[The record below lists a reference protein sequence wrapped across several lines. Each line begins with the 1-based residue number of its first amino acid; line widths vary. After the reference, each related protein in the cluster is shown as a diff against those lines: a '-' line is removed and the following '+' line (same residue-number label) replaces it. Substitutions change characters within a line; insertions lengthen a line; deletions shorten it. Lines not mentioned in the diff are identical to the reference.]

1 MLDDLKWSWCN
12 NNRNKVHSKCNA
24 LESSWNHPISQSL
37 EELPFRKPFPGAKKV
52 GDCCYRVMNEKE
64 LPDTMEPSH
73 HLWTYFTGSLFLRAE
88 YTVISTHAF
97 ALVYLIHTSKEVLLL
112 TSAFYKWVKSCR
124 DKWSNLPKVRYLS
137 TELSQDLSPD
147 NPFLELLTCSSL
159 WKQTGKLDLIYLIK
173 AVSTYHMNKYK
184 VAGTIL
190 HNFNGTLQSII

>member
-24 LESSWNHPISQSL
+24 LESSWNHPVSQSL
-37 EELPFRKPFPGAKKV
+37 EELSFRKPFLGAKKV

-64 LPDTMEPSH
+64 LPDTVEPPYH
-73 HLWTYFTGSLFLRAE
+73 PWTYFTGSLFLRAE

-97 ALVYLIHTSKEVLLL
+97 ALVYLIHTNKEVLLL

-147 NPFLELLTCSSL
+147 KPFLELLTCSSL
-159 WKQTGKLDLIYLIK
+159 WKQTRKLDLIYLIK
-173 AVSTYHMNKYK
+173 AVSIYHMNKYE